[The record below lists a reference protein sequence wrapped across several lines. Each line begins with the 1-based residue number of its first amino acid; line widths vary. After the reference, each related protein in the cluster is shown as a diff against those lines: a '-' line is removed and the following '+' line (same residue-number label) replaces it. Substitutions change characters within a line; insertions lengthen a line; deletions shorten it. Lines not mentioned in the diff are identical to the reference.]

1 MKFFMFL
8 FYLYQLSSI
17 KFEDLTSKMLDNNYK
32 EDNVEIVLKHYRLY
46 VAAVTAGYR
55 LLPSKDIVD
64 LYRDYHCIIDKEI
77 KFNFMSTSD
86 EMIYKYNNYRY
97 ADIKFFNSL
106 ARKTSKFLKV
116 FKLNITTSKGV
127 KIKSSNDNFQL
138 NYEEDVRICF
148 NT

>member
-77 KFNFMSTSD
+77 KFHFMSTSD

>member
-8 FYLYQLSSI
+8 FYLYQLSNA
-17 KFEDLTSKMLDNNYK
+17 KFNSLVTKMLESGYK
-32 EDNVEIVLKHYRLY
+32 EEDIQIILKHYRLY

-64 LYRDYHCIIDKEI
+64 LYRDNHVIIDKEI
-77 KFNFMSTSD
+77 KIQFMSTSD
-86 EMIYKYNNYRY
+86 EMLYKYNNYRY

-106 ARKTSKFLKV
+106 ARKTSKFLKI
-116 FKLNITTSKGV
+116 FKLNISTSKGV
-127 KIKSSNDNFQL
+127 AIKITSDDFQL